1 MSIKPATRTHHG
13 WTLMEMLVAV
23 GVFSI
28 SGLALA
34 TIFLFSIRSFASM
47 ANYSALDE
55 ANRHALDIL
64 TREVRQARA
73 VVDCSTNSITV
84 LDGNNVSITYHFNPT
99 SKQFIRTTSEG
110 TSEVL
115 LDDCNLLSFMLFQR
129 NPVNGTYDIYPAATN
144 NWQATVK
151 VVQLSW
157 KTSRTLPHGVVNS
170 ENVQTARIVIRK
182 KPN

>member
-1 MSIKPATRTHHG
+1 MSIKPAPKTNRG
-13 WTLMEMLVAV
+13 WTLVEMVVAA

-28 SGLALA
+28 SGIALA
-34 TIFLFSIRSFASM
+34 TIFLFSIRSFAAM
-47 ANYSALDE
+47 ANYSALDQS
-55 ANRHALDIL
+55 NRHALDIL

-73 VVDCSTNSITV
+73 VVGCSTNSITV
-84 LDGNNVSITYHFNPT
+84 MDGNGASITYYFNPRT
-99 SKQFIRTTSEG
+99 KQFIRAVSGG

-115 LDDCNLLSFMLFQR
+115 LNDCNLLNFKLFQR
-129 NPVNGTYDIYPAATN
+129 NPINGTYDVYPAATN

-157 KTSRTLPHGVVNS
+157 KTSRTLPHGAVNS